1 MSYFSVAP
9 LEPGEAEQAY
19 AMVRTLAPEVP
30 PRLWSAFVASCR
42 ERGELLALR
51 GPDGGIFGLASYR
64 IDDRAR
70 RGPVL
75 LVDNFVTVELSRAAP
90 GRQLLAAALE
100 RIAAEHGCGEIRQ
113 LFACGGPPDEDGPAL
128 RNHLALADLSTGM
141 SFNKGSNCSCG
152 NLHALSAAEMY
163 PAP

>member
-30 PRLWSAFVASCR
+30 PRLWSAFVAGCR

-51 GPDGGIFGLASYR
+51 GR
-64 IDDRAR
+64 
-70 RGPVL
+70 VL